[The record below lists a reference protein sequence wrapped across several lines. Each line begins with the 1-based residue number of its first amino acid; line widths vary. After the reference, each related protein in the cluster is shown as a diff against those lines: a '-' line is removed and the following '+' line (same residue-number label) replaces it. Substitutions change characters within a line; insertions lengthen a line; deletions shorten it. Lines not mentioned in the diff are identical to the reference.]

1 MPGCPIATPAMLNE
15 ILEIHKSGQL
25 EEAERRYREYLGFNP
40 DDPEA
45 LHLLGVLRRE
55 RGDLAEALQL
65 VESAM
70 LRAPE
75 RKSYRVSL
83 GGLCLHARLL
93 DDAEV
98 NFAKAIELDP
108 NITSAYNGLAQIATL
123 RGDFA
128 QAEAQFRLALRAD
141 PDHAPSLLGLGNL
154 LIGKGE
160 FEAGLRHLTAA
171 VEIDP
176 EDPGVQCSLARAY
189 LMNGNIAFAEQ
200 AVGNALALSPG
211 YAMAVRL
218 SAEIAFRAG
227 RLELARERY
236 NQVMDLPGNRAQGL
250 AGLADVL
257 RAEGEIGGAAGLYVQ
272 SLELDRRQPLVL
284 QALLHCLGRLQR
296 PDEAIRLLE
305 QHVAALPE
313 DAVARRALAS
323 LLAERGQYELAERV
337 FAEVL
342 AQVPDDGMSQ
352 TGHAAM
358 LELLGRLDEAAV
370 AAARAVTM
378 RDDAFGAAAVL
389 ARSELR
395 NGRPDQVAARLV
407 GYAPEALTPSQ
418 RHSRSQLL
426 GLADHFGGRPAG
438 ALAHF
443 AEANAA
449 AFAGLPELAAPPA
462 DLAEAIAAASPPAD
476 AGGKA
481 TLLVGAPGTG
491 SALIGAL
498 LADHPLIALLTDR
511 VRGQLRPD
519 LFAAPDS
526 LVRYRMLR
534 DDESRIARRRY
545 ERVIERAQLAPG
557 RIAIDWLQV
566 FDARCLPQAFASFA
580 DLKMIVA
587 ERDPRD
593 ALLNWLAY
601 GAQGM
606 PAPAD
611 PATAASWL
619 ARQLAH
625 QRVALSALG
634 DRALSVNADAVLA
647 DPASAIARIAAFLG
661 LPTWTPGAHY
671 ARAAKVLGGLPGA
684 LPTGAHRGYDD
695 LLAGAFA
702 AL

>member
-1 MPGCPIATPAMLNE
+1 MPGCPFAVTAMLNE
-15 ILEIHKSGQL
+15 ILEIHRSGQL
-25 EEAERRYREYLGFNP
+25 EEAELRYREYLGFNP

-65 VESAM
+65 VEAAM

-93 DDAEV
+93 DDAEL

-108 NITSAYNGLAQIATL
+108 NITSAYNGLAQVYTL

-128 QAEAQFRLALRAD
+128 AAEAQFRLALRAD

-211 YAMAVRL
+211 YPMAIRL

-227 RLELARERY
+227 RLALARERY
-236 NQVMDLPGNRAQGL
+236 NQVLDLPGNRAQGL

-257 RAEGEIGGAAGLYVQ
+257 RAEDEIGGAAGLYVQ

-296 PDEAIRLLE
+296 PEEAIRLLE
-305 QHVAALPE
+305 EHVAALPE
-313 DAVARRALAS
+313 DVVARRALAS
-323 LLAERGQYELAERV
+323 LLAERGQYELSERV

-342 AQVPDDGMSQ
+342 AQAPDDGMAQ
-352 TGHAAM
+352 TGHAAI
-358 LELLGRLDEAAV
+358 LELLGRLDQAEV
-370 AAARAVTM
+370 AATRAVSM
-378 RDDAFGAAAVL
+378 RADAFGAAAVL
-389 ARSELR
+389 ARCDLR
-395 NGRPDQVAARLV
+395 NGRPEQVAQRLA
-407 GYAPEALTPSQ
+407 GYQTEALSAGQ
-418 RHSRSQLL
+418 RHSRAQLM
-426 GLADHFGGRPAG
+426 GLAEHFAGRPAG
-438 ALAHF
+438 ALAAF

-462 DLAEAIAAASPPAD
+462 DLAAAIAAAAAPAD
-476 AGGKA
+476 AGGSA
-481 TLLVGAPGTG
+481 TLLVGAPGMG
-491 SALIGAL
+491 SAQIAAL
-498 LADHPLIALLTDR
+498 LADHPRIALMTDR
-511 VRGQLRPD
+511 VRGQPRPD

-526 LVRYRMLR
+526 LARYRMLR
-534 DDESRIARRRY
+534 EDDSRIARRRY
-545 ERVIERAQLAPG
+545 QRVLERAQLGSG
-557 RIAIDWLQV
+557 RVAIDWLQV
-566 FDARCLPQAFASFA
+566 FDARCLPQAIAAFA
-580 DLKMIVA
+580 DLKLIVA

-611 PATAASWL
+611 AAEAAGWL

-625 QRVALSALG
+625 QRLALDALG
-634 DRALSVNADAVLA
+634 TRVLRIDAEAALA
-647 DPASAIARIAAFLG
+647 DPASAIARVAAFLG
-661 LPTWTPGAHY
+661 LPTWTPGEHY

-684 LPTGAHRGYDD
+684 LPAGAHRGYGE